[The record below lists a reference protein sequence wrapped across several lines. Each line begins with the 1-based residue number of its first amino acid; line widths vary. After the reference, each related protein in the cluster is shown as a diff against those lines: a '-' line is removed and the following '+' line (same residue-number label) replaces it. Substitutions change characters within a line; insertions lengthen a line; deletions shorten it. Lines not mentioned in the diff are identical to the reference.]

1 MSKSLV
7 LDSLEIQ
14 RFRAFRYMQIE
25 RLGRVNLIAGKNNV
39 GKSCLLEA
47 LWLYA
52 SRGSPSNI
60 VQLLDMRDESN
71 YSSVRGILDGTV
83 QQALA
88 IRYLFYG
95 RKEIQELRRP
105 IRIGPKDHPAESLSV
120 SVEWSTVSAGEG
132 GRREFEIL
140 KPDEYDTAES
150 PILVLVITFGAEGKT
165 VHRLDRYFDRRGF
178 RLPEKTEGIPCVF
191 APANGLDAQQ
201 ISQMWDAVA
210 LTSIEEDVLTS
221 LRIIAP
227 DVERVNLVG
236 EQKPRSGRIPIVKL
250 PSLGVPIPLRSM
262 GEGMNRIF
270 GIALAL
276 ANAQDGILLIDE
288 VDSGLHYSVQPEMW
302 RLIVQ
307 VARRLNVQ
315 VFATT
320 HSWDCV
326 EAFQEA
332 IQQDAQGDGL
342 LISLRDKEGEP
353 GHVVAVLFDE
363 TELAIVTREQIEVR

>member
-7 LDSLEIQ
+7 LDSLEVQ
-14 RFRAFRYMQIE
+14 RFRTFRYLQIE
-25 RLGRVNLIAGKNNV
+25 RLGRVNLVTGKNNV

-52 SRGSPSNI
+52 SRGSPYNI
-60 VQLLDMRDESN
+60 VQLLDMRDERS
-71 YSSVRGILDGTV
+71 YSSVRGVLDEMV

-120 SVEWSTVSAGEG
+120 SVEWSTVSKGEG

-150 PILVLVITFGAEGKT
+150 PTLVLVVTFGAEEN
-165 VHRLDRYFDRRGF
+165 VYRLDRYFDRRGF
-178 RLPEKTEGIPCVF
+178 RLPEKKDEIPCVF
-191 APANGLDAQQ
+191 APANGLNAQQ

-210 LTSIEEDVLTS
+210 LTDIEEDVLTS

-227 DVERVNLVG
+227 GVERVNLVG
-236 EQKPRSGRIPIVKL
+236 DQERRPGRIPIVKL
-250 PSLGVPIPLRSM
+250 PSLGIPIPLRSM

-276 ANAQDGILLIDE
+276 ANARDGILLIDE
-288 VDSGLHYSVQPEMW
+288 VDSGLHYSVQSEMW
-302 RLIVQ
+302 RLIVE
-307 VARRLNVQ
+307 VAHRLNVQ

-326 EAFQEA
+326 EAFQKA
-332 IQQDAQGDGL
+332 IQQDPRGDGL